1 MNIKQTPVIVTNI
14 GSFSIR
20 SVLDSGFTETSEMA
34 PEMHLHAFYELIIAL
49 NGTFCV
55 ELGEG
60 EKMNDTII
68 LEPGSICLIPPGI
81 YHCTKEISDSPVKL
95 ALRFNISEDGSA
107 LALSFG
113 EALRLVTS
121 PVVYTNCP
129 IFRELVEQIKE
140 ELNRSMPAKDEYIIL
155 LLGELY
161 IELYRLLCNAQGEK
175 RLDSEGSNECD
186 TDIRRLQIEE
196 YLYANFSEEITE
208 EDLAKELAIS
218 KRQLS
223 RILRLLFGTSF
234 RQLLIDIRIN
244 RAIQLLKEDKL
255 SNEEISFAVGYTS
268 LSGFYTAFRGKL
280 GCTVGQYRKR
290 LLR

>member
-1 MNIKQTPVIVTNI
+1 
-14 GSFSIR
+14 
-20 SVLDSGFTETSEMA
+20 
-34 PEMHLHAFYELIIAL
+34 
-49 NGTFCV
+49 
-55 ELGEG
+55 
-60 EKMNDTII
+60 
-68 LEPGSICLIPPGI
+68 
-81 YHCTKEISDSPVKL
+81 
-95 ALRFNISEDGSA
+95 
-107 LALSFG
+107 
-113 EALRLVTS
+113 
-121 PVVYTNCP
+121 
-129 IFRELVEQIKE
+129 
-140 ELNRSMPAKDEYIIL
+140 MPAKDEYTSF

-161 IELYRLLCNAQGEK
+161 IELYRLLCNAQWEK
-175 RLDSEGSNECD
+175 RIDSEGSNECD

-244 RAIQLLKEDKL
+244 RAIQLLKEGKL